1 MTLVVSIMAMIG
13 LAVNQSV
20 VNGMKLWEFNR
31 QLTVEEDVF
40 IFLDR
45 LGLDLRN
52 AFHFSQFAFN
62 GTEVKVVFPTVV
74 RTRQDRMITGDPDD
88 YCEQIG
94 RVEYVFDKAK
104 QSVTRRQANYSQA
117 LQSKFGPE
125 RVLAAPV
132 EGLKFSYLY
141 PVGQEWGWEEEARG
155 HLPVAMRVEIKI
167 KEHSGETRVLSRLLT
182 LPLSGS

>member
-20 VNGMKLWEFNR
+20 VNGIKLWDFTR
-31 QLTVEEDVF
+31 QFSVEEDVF

-52 AFHFSQFAFN
+52 AFPLAQFAFD
-62 GTEVKVVFPTVV
+62 GTEENVAFPTVI
-74 RTRQDRMITGDPDD
+74 RTRQDRMIAGHPDD

-104 QSVTRRQANYSQA
+104 RTITRRQANYSQA
-117 LQSKFGPE
+117 LQAQFGPE

-141 PVGQEWGWEEEARG
+141 SAGEEFAWEEEGRHFPAA
-155 HLPVAMRVEIKI
+155 VRVEIKI
-167 KEHSGETRVLSRLLT
+167 KEYNGDIRVLSRLLDI
-182 LPLSGS
+182 PLSGT